1 MTNLAFRGFRG
12 ITLLAMLFV
21 FALPGVRSSRLA
33 AQATG
38 AGATQRAAAASQN
51 EQDRWEPTIKKF
63 EDADKVTPPPQNAIV
78 FIGASSIVR
87 WNLPSSFPE
96 LGPQAINRGFGGSLA
111 ADSTRYAERIVIPYR
126 PRIVVFYAGD
136 NDVEANH
143 TPEQIAGDF
152 TAFER
157 KVHAAL
163 PATKIIFI
171 SIKPSIR
178 RWKWIDTIRSANA
191 MVKAYC
197 AKEKHLA
204 FMDIE
209 QSMLGADGKPN
220 PDLLV
225 ADGLHMTP
233 AGYRIWTA
241 ALTPLLKE
249 R

>member
-1 MTNLAFRGFRG
+1 VTRHQQLVKFR
-12 ITLLAMLFV
+12 
-21 FALPGVRSSRLA
+21 VRRV
-33 AQATG
+33 
-38 AGATQRAAAASQN
+38 AAAAAVVGLAGVLAVSLSAQTA
-51 EQDRWEPTIKKF
+51 ERWDAAIQKF
-63 EDADKVTPPPQNAIV
+63 EDQDKVSPPPQNGIV

-87 WNLPSSFPE
+87 WNLPEYFPE
-96 LGPQAINRGFGGSLA
+96 LGAKAINRGFGGSQSVDA
-111 ADSTRYAERIVIPYR
+111 VRYVDRIVVPYH
-126 PRIVVFYAGD
+126 PRIVVYYAGD
-136 NDVEANH
+136 NDVEANV
-143 TPEQIAGDF
+143 PAREIAHQ
-152 TAFER
+152 FELFDHE
-157 KVHAAL
+157 VHRAL
-163 PATKIIFI
+163 PQTKIIFI

-178 RWKWIDTIRSANA
+178 RWRWIDTIRSANA
-191 MVKAYC
+191 IVKSYC

>member
-1 MTNLAFRGFRG
+1 MRPSQLTSRGRRF
-12 ITLLAMLFV
+12 
-21 FALPGVRSSRLA
+21 
-33 AQATG
+33 
-38 AGATQRAAAASQN
+38 AAAAAAVSLAFVLAVRLSAQTA
-51 EQDRWEPTIKKF
+51 ERWDAAIQKF
-63 EDADKVTPPPQNAIV
+63 EDQDKVSPPPQNGIV

-87 WNLPSSFPE
+87 WNLAESFPA
-96 LGPQAINRGFGGSLA
+96 LGAKAINRGFGGSQSVDA
-111 ADSTRYAERIVIPYR
+111 VRYAERIVVPYH
-126 PRIVVFYAGD
+126 PRLVVYYAGD
-136 NDVEANH
+136 NDVEANV
-143 TPEQIAGDF
+143 PAAEIAHQ
-152 TAFER
+152 FELFDR

-163 PATKIIFI
+163 PQTTIVFI

-197 AKEKHLA
+197 GKQNHLA

-209 QSMLGADGKPN
+209 QQMLGADGKPN

-241 ALTPLLKE
+241 ALIPLLKE